1 MAAREPL
8 NQQSTLVAL
17 TGMILAYVIT
27 KAETPVFSVSSH
39 PVLGTRI
46 TVRDKVFQGMDEQVV
61 IEDFLKWIIERKTD
75 MTPEEYGLIAD
86 QMEDVVEEDIDA
98 LAEELAVGGMSE
110 FGKAVEALRRAEAGE
125 EEIVLSDATEPVA
138 GSTDKPN

>member
-1 MAAREPL
+1 MAAGEPL
-8 NQQSTLVAL
+8 SQQSSLVAL

-27 KAETPVFSVSSH
+27 KAETPVFSVTSH

-46 TVRDKVFQGMDEQVV
+46 SARDKVFHGLDQQTVV
-61 IEDFLKWIIERKTD
+61 EDFLKWLVERETT

-86 QMEDVVEEDIDA
+86 QMDDIVEEDVDVI
-98 LAEELAVGGMSE
+98 AEQFAEGGMSE
-110 FGKAVEALRRAEAGE
+110 FGKAVEAARRREADGDE
-125 EEIVLSDATEPVA
+125 TVLSDATEPVA